1 MAGYFPDRGDIVH
14 LEFTPAAGREMIG
27 PHYAIVV
34 TPQEFSRATRK
45 AFVCPIT
52 STIRNWPFEVKVPAG
67 MLPPKKGEKRS
78 AESVILT
85 DQMRAVDYA
94 ARNARKVAHAPADV
108 LQEVLEKLLAIIDD
122 GADN

>member
-14 LEFTPAAGREMIG
+14 LEFTPASGREMIG
-27 PHYAIVV
+27 PHYAIVA
-34 TPQEFSRATRK
+34 TSQEFSRATRK

-67 MLPPKKGEKRS
+67 TLPPKKGEKRS

-85 DQMRAVDYA
+85 DQMRAVDYT
-94 ARNARKVAHAPADV
+94 ARNARKVTRAPADV
-108 LQEVLEKLLAIIDD
+108 LQEVLEKLLAIVDP
-122 GADN
+122 GAEK